1 MSLPHRFIQTC
12 LVLMQLLFMFIA
24 VTTVWAAELKQ
35 RQVICDVEIVFSDP
49 YAEKVQQYWDT
60 LQNAGRRA
68 GTHHLVVWLF
78 DKASKKPIA
87 NAEVTVNLAET
98 RFAGS
103 EKGPFLTTVEEI
115 PAYSGYFAMKAG
127 IRYRNPGAC

>member
-1 MSLPHRFIQTC
+1 M
-12 LVLMQLLFMFIA
+12 IA
-24 VTTVWAAELKQ
+24 PSP
-35 RQVICDVEIVFSDP
+35 IVFLFDVDNTLLDNDHIVADLSAHLAQAFP

-87 NAEVTVNLAET
+87 NAEVTVDLAET
-98 RFAGS
+98 GFAGS
-103 EKGPFLTTVEEI
+103 EKGLFLTTMEEI